1 MYYDTFKEYKI
12 EIINEEDY
20 TADSADNRFEYG
32 LTYQHPEDET
42 YRHTSKHG
50 IKVYKDGLY
59 KSAILLA
66 TGGCTGVNS
75 YSALTDDENLLIC
88 CSNKVFSLR
97 LPDLELNWITQADMA
112 TCFGIFQYKDSYII
126 HGEVCIS
133 RISRDGKIEWT
144 QGARDIFVS
153 IDNAGDTFK
162 MHDDHI
168 ELMDWGRF
176 RYKLFYDGSIIDDGV
191 NPTGAP

>member
-1 MYYDTFKEYKI
+1 MYHDTFKEYKI

-20 TADSADNRFEYG
+20 IVDSADNRFSYD
-32 LTYQHPEDET
+32 LIYQHPEDET
-42 YRHTSKHG
+42 YRPASKHG

-59 KSAILLA
+59 KSAIILA

-75 YSALTDDENLLIC
+75 HSAIVDDENLLIC
-88 CSNKVFSLR
+88 CCNKVFSLR
-97 LPDLELNWITQADMA
+97 LPGLELNRITQAGMA
-112 TCFGIFQYKDSYII
+112 TCFGIYQYKDSYII
-126 HGEVCIS
+126 HGEICIS

-162 MHDDHI
+162 MHDEYI
-168 ELMDWGRF
+168 ELMDWQGF
-176 RYKLFYDGSIIDDGV
+176 RYKLFYDGSIIDDIT
-191 NPTGAP
+191 PADAP